1 MFFFQLISICISIFR
16 SINFCLRN
24 HVPLATSMYL
34 TNIDARNV
42 EGAQPRKPGSSPTP
56 GAATK
61 TLVQA
66 GHVTPQNLGYF

>member
-1 MFFFQLISICISIFR
+1 MKVSGI
-16 SINFCLRN
+16 
-24 HVPLATSMYL
+24 L
-34 TNIDARNV
+34 TNFLSFLTERLLLAKYSLKFFSKFATI
-42 EGAQPRKPGSSPTP
+42 QPRKPGSLPTP

>member
-1 MFFFQLISICISIFR
+1 MAEMCDITDIIL
-16 SINFCLRN
+16 
-24 HVPLATSMYL
+24 
-34 TNIDARNV
+34 
-42 EGAQPRKPGSSPTP
+42 QPRKPGSLPTP